1 MIVHKDGFI
10 SEYRK
15 RMSINEVYSSISEAL
30 RIVYGNETKTL
41 SMETTSAASGFEVG
55 EVAALPNLHDPEG

>member
-10 SEYRK
+10 SEYRR

-30 RIVYGNETKTL
+30 RIVYGNETKAL

-55 EVAALPNLHDPEG
+55 Q